1 MSFKRALI
9 LLLMVLYAVHSPDE
23 SLAGWR
29 PPTAQ
34 SSGPV
39 SQAATATPTPTEAN
53 VATVITAAL
62 NVRRGPSPGYPVIT
76 AVPGGTKLI
85 VLDQDSTAKW
95 LRVRLPDGTEGWV
108 SRAFTDFR
116 GLAPVPAEP
125 TSTPTPTP
133 TVTPTPTATSTP
145 TPTPTPTVT
154 PTPTATST
162 PTPTATHARP
172 SPTPTSVPPTAIPT
186 AIVSPLV
193 LSFSELGYGDRT
205 ATTMFGS
212 LEYYFPVPQNWLL
225 QEGTALDLV
234 ISHSPLLRSNRS
246 TLTVIVNDV
255 SILSTRLDES
265 NVSRGRLHIP
275 LPIVG
280 FGDSPDRADGYA
292 VRLQFYMRLTD
303 LVCEEI
309 TNPALWATVLSD
321 SSLTLAATPRPPA
334 DDLALLPYP
343 FIVRNA
349 RDPEA
354 PLTFALAPAP
364 SADELAAALTM
375 AVYLGQQS
383 PAQPLT
389 LTARLDG
396 QVGPLGHHIAIGF
409 SPEPE
414 IPTGPAVIS
423 LASDP
428 SGQSTLTLA
437 GQSPLLAAQ
446 AMVQPVL
453 RSQLSG
459 RTAIVRGLADPSLQ
473 PATWPWHRDA
483 ATFAQ
488 LGATDR
494 TVRGIGDQGA
504 TFYFKRPAG
513 WDLTAGEIFLDL
525 HLTPSPLL
533 LPHQSGV
540 RVRINGYDVGAISFD
555 QDRPADGFYRIA
567 LPADLLNVTPDARH
581 ADDLIVEIIAQ
592 QHVYQVECEPTHPEN
607 AWTTVH
613 ANSYFY
619 LPHSDLPLPD
629 VSTFPYPFVQPPSD
643 GPQTVTIGLPL
654 PPTQGELS
662 AALTLAQSIGRGT
675 LGPLPAITVV
685 PADSAAE
692 PAGHLIL
699 IGTPERNPLIA
710 AVEAKRPSDEHGLVQ
725 TLVTGDAITN
735 LKESPSPWESGKFVL
750 MLSGTE
756 EGLPLA
762 AQALEDT
769 LPSASILAVRADGS
783 VEPIKR
789 EVPPPALP
797 GPLTQTRPPLLP
809 QPETWQVVVGV
820 LVVTAIAIVATV
832 VGFRLRSRR
841 RETIGREKK

>member
-9 LLLMVLYAVHSPDE
+9 LLLIVLYAVHSPDE

-34 SSGPV
+34 SSRPV
-39 SQAATATPTPTEAN
+39 SQVATATPTPTEAN

-76 AVPGGTKLI
+76 AVPEGTKLI
-85 VLDQDSTAKW
+85 VLEEDSTGKW

-116 GLAPVPAEP
+116 GLVPVPAEP
-125 TSTPTPTP
+125 TFTPTPMPTP
-133 TVTPTPTATSTP
+133 SVAPTPTATYTP
-145 TPTPTPTVT
+145 
-154 PTPTATST
+154 T
-162 PTPTATHARP
+162 PTPTATHAQP

-193 LSFSELGYGDRT
+193 LSFYELGYGDRT
-205 ATTMFGS
+205 ATSMFGS

-225 QEGTALDLV
+225 QDGTALDLV
-234 ISHSPLLRSNRS
+234 ISHSPLLKPNRS

-265 NVSRGRLHIP
+265 NVARGRLHIP
-275 LPIVG
+275 LPTDG

-292 VRLQFYMRLTD
+292 VRLQFHMRLTD
-303 LVCEEI
+303 LECEES
-309 TNPALWATVLSD
+309 TNPALWTTVHSD
-321 SSLTLAATPRPPA
+321 SSLTLVATPRSPA

-375 AVYLGQQS
+375 AAYLGQQS
-383 PAQPLT
+383 PTQPLT

-396 QVGPLGHHIAIGF
+396 QLGLLGHNIAIGF

-428 SGQSTLTLA
+428 SGRSTLTLA

-446 AMVQPVL
+446 AIAQPVL

-459 RTAIVRGLADPSLQ
+459 RTAIVRGLAEPSLQ

-494 TVRGIGDQGA
+494 TVRGIGDQVT

-513 WDLTAGEIFLDL
+513 WALTFDKIFLDL

-555 QDRPADGFYRIA
+555 TNDQARPADGFYRIP

-613 ANSYFY
+613 ADSYFY

-629 VSTFPYPFVQPPSD
+629 VSTFPYPFVQPSSG

-654 PPTQGELS
+654 PPTQSELS
-662 AALTLAQSIGRGT
+662 AALTLAQSIGRGAF
-675 LGPLPAITVV
+675 GPLPAITVV

-710 AVEAKRPSDEHGLVQ
+710 AVEERRPSDERGLVQ
-725 TLVTGDAITN
+725 TLVTSDAIAN
-735 LKESPSPWESGKFVL
+735 LKEFPSPWQSGKFVL
-750 MLSGTE
+750 ILSGTE

-769 LPSASILAVRADGS
+769 LLSASILAVRADGS

-797 GPLTQTRPPLLP
+797 ESLTQTRPPLLP
-809 QPETWQVVVGV
+809 QPETWQVVVGI